1 MAWENPSVPNAWE
14 QWSCVGQY
22 QEFDSSYDAG
32 VYNYRYRTR
41 VLDNDE
47 VERNGDSIDYQT
59 TYHSNYIK
67 DGPWSLAAS
76 KKYYST
82 LYRLSADV
90 SAMSCS
96 GVRRVESDKAAFN
109 PKIDSD
115 VNIRTGFRI
124 YTDADD

>member
-1 MAWENPSVPNAWE
+1 
-14 QWSCVGQY
+14 
-22 QEFDSSYDAG
+22 
-32 VYNYRYRTR
+32 

-67 DGPWSLAAS
+67 DGPWTLAAS

-96 GVRRVESDKAAFN
+96 GIRRVESDKAAFN

-115 VNIRTGFRI
+115 VTMRTGFRI
-124 YTDADD
+124 YTDADDQVARHYKDYPEVRITLLHASSLVVTASALASILLMNAM